1 MLNPSSRRKA
11 PRLSRTCQRLG
22 KRALNSTGLV
32 PASGYYYRSQ
42 NIQSRSAHIVRLLDV
57 ESLVIT
63 AIYLSLKFLYVGS
76 SMAKA
81 IKSSVL

>member
-22 KRALNSTGLV
+22 KPLNSTGLV
-32 PASGYYYRSQ
+32 PASGYYDRSQ
-42 NIQSRSAHIVRLLDV
+42 NIHSRSPHIVRLLDV

-76 SMAKA
+76 SMAKQ